1 MVKKI
6 LCENKTLITSIS
18 KIVVSV
24 SSILVAGGMIWLIST
39 VNANERKVASQETR
53 LLKLEKV
60 SEDRTKILSNMNRE
74 IGELGSMIRFLAE
87 KAGYEDE

>member
-1 MVKKI
+1 MKKI
-6 LCENKTLITSIS
+6 LCDNKTLISSIS

-39 VNANERKVASQETR
+39 VNANERKVEAQETR

-60 SEDRTKILSNMNRE
+60 SDDRTKILSNMNRE